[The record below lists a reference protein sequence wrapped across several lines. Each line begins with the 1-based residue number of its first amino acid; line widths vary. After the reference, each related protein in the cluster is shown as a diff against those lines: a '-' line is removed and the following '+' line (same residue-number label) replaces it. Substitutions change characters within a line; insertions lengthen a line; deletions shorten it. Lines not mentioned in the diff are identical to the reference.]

1 MFVENTVLNGR
12 KILVPVVAALLVV
25 AGEVVVGAADVVPTV
40 RIER

>member
-1 MFVENTVLNGR
+1 VFVENTVLNGR